1 MFQTSDLLG
10 CLLSGISDD
19 SAQRQNRPLRSRRH
33 KLRYHFEGQV
43 PPEVAVALLD
53 LIETPSE
60 ATWID
65 GVRGS
70 DEAHLFY
77 GCGCSIGLR

>member
-1 MFQTSDLLG
+1 MFHEGKIDRCEAGDTS
-10 CLLSGISDD
+10 
-19 SAQRQNRPLRSRRH
+19 SATTL
-33 KLRYHFEGQV
+33 GQV

-70 DEAHLFY
+70 DTFSMAADAVLGSDSLEPNEL
-77 GCGCSIGLR
+77 GR